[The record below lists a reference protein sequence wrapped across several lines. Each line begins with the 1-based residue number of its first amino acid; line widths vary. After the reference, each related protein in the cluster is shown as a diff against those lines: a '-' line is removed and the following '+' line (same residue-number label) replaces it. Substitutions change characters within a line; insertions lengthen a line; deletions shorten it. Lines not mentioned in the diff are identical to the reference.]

1 MQSWPTK
8 SNPATE
14 KVLSLQFYQPCHTF
28 TPVEEISLFHGQIQ
42 VRPHIGS
49 TCRTPQSYTPSI
61 ASGSLTQV
69 FGLKTLIPSLL
80 DCKPLSV
87 SHERRC
93 AGNLISWQVPL
104 TAVHNLHPHPKKPPH
119 KKHQKL
125 GGKNTGLE
133 ILQGPRLPFHRVVG
147 LKQNQRLS
155 HYIWL
160 LGLQWK
166 KKCESLMP
174 VAAATGDSNAGGH
187 VEACTR
193 CWCFSVSALLIC
205 CHGVT

>member
-1 MQSWPTK
+1 MPWEGAAGGGGGCLGGYGKGAYFVQSESFLNRMQSWPTK

-104 TAVHNLHPHPKKPPH
+104 TAVHNLHPHPKKTPT
-119 KKHQKL
+119 
-125 GGKNTGLE
+125 KNIG
-133 ILQGPRLPFHRVVG
+133 
-147 LKQNQRLS
+147 S
-155 HYIWL
+155 
-160 LGLQWK
+160 
-166 KKCESLMP
+166 
-174 VAAATGDSNAGGH
+174 
-187 VEACTR
+187 
-193 CWCFSVSALLIC
+193 
-205 CHGVT
+205 